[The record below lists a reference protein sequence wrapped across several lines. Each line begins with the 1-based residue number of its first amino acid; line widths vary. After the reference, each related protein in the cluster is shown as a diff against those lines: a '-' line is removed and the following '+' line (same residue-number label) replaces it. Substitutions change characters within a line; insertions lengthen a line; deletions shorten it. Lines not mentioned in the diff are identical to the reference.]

1 MKRILVAWALALS
14 ACGAPAAASPSPS
27 PVTVATP
34 SPTASPTV
42 GPAPTAYSPAAS
54 AAKHI
59 TASVTELMN
68 LSGDPAI
75 EAWINRESD
84 WLHSQPSLPVLRP
97 YVAAFLKAA
106 VTLLYK
112 DENTN
117 LALTALDIIAA
128 AREVPGV
135 ELP

>member
-1 MKRILVAWALALS
+1 MKQILVVLTIALGG
-14 ACGAPAAASPSPS
+14 CAAAITPSPS
-27 PVTVATP
+27 PAPPAVTP
-34 SPTASPTV
+34 SPTAFPTTSPD
-42 GPAPTAYSPAAS
+42 PTAYSPAAS

-68 LSGDPAI
+68 LSGDSAI
-75 EAWINRESD
+75 EAWINRESA
-84 WLHSQPSLPVLRP
+84 WLDAQPGLPVLRP
-97 YVAAFLKAA
+97 YLAAFLKAS